1 MSDSIKNIFSCNEIE
16 GALDKLLNQKRYK
29 VENIYNGS
37 NTNIAKDLKQEGIYA
52 FWWNDHN
59 GFLKKHLLNPDTA
72 YYLKGPHDNSGK
84 ADHFLKVIFT
94 EEWIKNASHDNHICL
109 YVGKSTNIKSR
120 MNGHIKYNIDP
131 EIDNQN
137 SNTIWKDSKSKS
149 KPNNDL
155 SHLWTE
161 CKDKNRLTKC
171 RYGFGKKP
179 NTVSQLRI
187 GLERLF
193 NRDALALIKENVS
206 VSFLPYPGKENAVNR
221 FFIEDKLISCLY
233 PILNIDVER

>member
-1 MSDSIKNIFSCNEIE
+1 MNDSIENRFSLNDIE
-16 GALDKLLNQKRYK
+16 SAFDHFLEQQKYA

-37 NTNIAKDLKQEGIYA
+37 NATIAKELKQEGIYA
-52 FWWNDHN
+52 FWWNDKN
-59 GFLKKHLLNPDTA
+59 GLLKKHLLNPDTA
-72 YYLKGPHDNSGK
+72 YYLKGPHDNSEK

-94 EEWIKNASHDNHICL
+94 EEWIDNASKGDHICL

-120 MNGHIKYNIDP
+120 INGHIKYNIDP
-131 EIDNQN
+131 EKDNQY
-137 SNTIWKDSKSKS
+137 SNTIWKDYKKGKSS
-149 KPNNDL
+149 DDDL
-155 SHLWTE
+155 SHLWPVSQN
-161 CKDKNRLTKC
+161 KNRLTKC

-193 NRDALALIKENVS
+193 QRDALALIKEHVS
-206 VSFLPYPGKENAVNR
+206 LSFLPYPGKENAVNR
-221 FFIEDKLISCLY
+221 FFIEDKLIASLY